1 MSHSSQR
8 PPEEQGLL
16 VGQLPLCDLRVTSRK
31 GLGRAAP
38 DSASHWLYDPGKV
51 PLNVSFFTCKVGD
64 LDQVDC

>member
-1 MSHSSQR
+1 MI
-8 PPEEQGLL
+8 E
-16 VGQLPLCDLRVTSRK
+16 QLPLCDLRVMSRK

-51 PLNVSFFTCKVGD
+51 PLNLSFFTCKVGD